1 MIPDGGWFDPPVL
14 ISRDEQEV
22 KASMH
27 NVQHEIKGDKLI
39 ITVDGSEHAIA
50 AAPPSSSGK
59 TNLVAS
65 TGGSISVPSPSGAA
79 LSFSVNVMAK
89 KR

>member
-1 MIPDGGWFDPPVL
+1 MIPDGRWFDPPIL

-22 KASMH
+22 KGPMH
-27 NVQHEIKGDKLI
+27 NVQHEIKDGKLI
-39 ITVDGSEHAIA
+39 ITVDVSEKAIA

-65 TGGSISVPSPSGAA
+65 TGGSISVPSPHGAA
-79 LSFSVNVMAK
+79 LSFSLNVMAK